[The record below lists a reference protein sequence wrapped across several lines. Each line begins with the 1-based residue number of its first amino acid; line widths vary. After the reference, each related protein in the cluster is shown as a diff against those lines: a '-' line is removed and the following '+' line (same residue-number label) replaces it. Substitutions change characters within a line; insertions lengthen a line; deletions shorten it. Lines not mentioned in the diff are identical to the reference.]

1 MSTALSSASPGPRP
15 NPARGAPANPPVPA
29 RRRDLI
35 FRPAG
40 EGGRHVVKD
49 PDSGAYYQLG
59 PEESFLFACLNGR
72 NSRAA
77 VRRGFEQRF
86 GSPLAEDDLDEFL
99 ALARASGF
107 LALPAA
113 PTPARGES
121 PGRHAPTPE
130 VLPARAEPATG
141 TPAPKAPLPPGRPRQ
156 SLLYWRKSV
165 FDPDRFFNWLEPK
178 IRFVWTRA
186 FVVASALCVV
196 AAMTVVLANRR
207 ELVTYFPQVLSW
219 ETALLVWLALV
230 VATTLHEFAHGLT
243 CKHFGGEVHEVGF
256 LLMFFLPCFY
266 CNVSDAWLLRERSK
280 RLWVTLA
287 GGYCDLCLWALAAFA
302 WRLTLQNTLPNYLAW
317 VVLSVCGVRIFFNFN
332 PLIKLDGYY
341 LLSDLADVPNL
352 RQRGWDRL
360 MAHVRWLLWGA
371 PRPAVGEPRGRFL
384 LGFGLAAWLYSAAFL
399 LLMTVGFAKWWGNQ
413 WGAAG
418 TVAALALGA
427 VTARGMLQG
436 LTNGEVKQMVLTRR
450 RRALAWVGAIAVVA
464 LALSFVPM
472 QDRAGGAFRLR
483 AARRAELRAPVAG
496 FLRDV
501 RFDEGQRV
509 PAGAVVLRLEVPDLA
524 SQLARKQ
531 AEVAEAEAKWRLQLA
546 GPVQQPD
553 PARAN
558 VVREVRAQEI
568 NAARALVDRLKEELQ
583 YLESQSS
590 KQAVAS
596 PVGGLL
602 VTPRLAEKVGRF
614 FREGELIG
622 EVEDP
627 TTLEAEV
634 AVPEQDAARVAAGQA
649 AWLKARA
656 APFGT
661 FRAEVTGLA
670 PVARYPYEQG
680 DAGTG
685 STSAP
690 PPAGAAASV
699 APGELPGAVSVYCTL
714 RDPSTALRPGM
725 TGYARID
732 CGRAPAGRV
741 LLNCALRY
749 VRTEFWW

>member
-1 MSTALSSASPGPRP
+1 MPTVASPSPP
-15 NPARGAPANPPVPA
+15 PASPATAHPARAVPA

-35 FRPAG
+35 VRPSG
-40 EGGRHVVKD
+40 EGGQHVVKD
-49 PDSGAYYQLG
+49 PDSGAYYNLG

-86 GSPLAEDDLDEFL
+86 GSALAEEDLDEFL

-107 LALPAA
+107 LATAAQANPPGREAPAA
-113 PTPARGES
+113 ESVGERS
-121 PGRHAPTPE
+121 ERT
-130 VLPARAEPATG
+130 ARATTADTRTAAPAPAT
-141 TPAPKAPLPPGRPRQ
+141 ARPRQ

-165 FDPDRFFNWLEPK
+165 FDPDRFFTWLEPK

-186 FVVASALCVV
+186 FVAASAACVV
-196 AAMTVVLANRR
+196 AAMALVWANRH
-207 ELVTYFPQVLSW
+207 ELVTYFPQAFNW

-266 CNVSDAWLLRERSK
+266 CNVSDAWLIRERSR

-287 GGYCDLCLWALAAFA
+287 GGYCDLCLWALAAFT
-302 WRLTLQNTLPNYLAW
+302 WRVTLQDTLPNYLAW
-317 VVLSVCGVRIFFNFN
+317 VVLSVCGVRVFFNFN

-341 LLSDLADVPNL
+341 LLSDLADIPNL

-371 PRPAVGEPRGRFL
+371 PRPAAEPRGRFL
-384 LGFGLAAWLYSAAFL
+384 LTFGLAAWLYSVAFL
-399 LLMTVGFAKWWGNQ
+399 GLMTVGFAKWWGHQ
-413 WGAAG
+413 WGTAG
-418 TVAALALGA
+418 TLAALALGA
-427 VTARGMLQG
+427 VTARGMAQG
-436 LTNGEVKQMVLTRR
+436 LTNGEVKRMVLSRR
-450 RRALAWVGAIAVVA
+450 QRVLAWVGAVGAVA
-464 LALSFVPM
+464 LALSFVPI

-483 AARRAELRAPVAG
+483 SARRAELRAPVAG
-496 FLRDV
+496 FLGDV
-501 RFDEGQRV
+501 RFDEGQAV
-509 PAGAVVLRLEVPDLA
+509 PAGAVVLRIEVPDLA
-524 SQLARKQ
+524 SQLARKR
-531 AEVAEAEAKWRLQLA
+531 AEVAEAEAKWRLQQA

-553 PARAN
+553 PARAS
-558 VVREVRAQEI
+558 VVREVRVQEVS
-568 NAARALVDRLKEELQ
+568 AAKALVERLTEELR
-583 YLESQSS
+583 YLESQSRR
-590 KQAVAS
+590 QTVAS

-614 FREGELIG
+614 FREGELIC

-627 TTLEAEV
+627 AALEAEI
-634 AVPEQDAARVAAGQA
+634 AVPEHDAARVSAGQV

-656 APFGT
+656 APFRT
-661 FRAEVTGLA
+661 VRAEVTGLA
-670 PVARYPYEQG
+670 PVARYPYERG
-680 DAGTG
+680 EGASGG
-685 STSAP
+685 GG
-690 PPAGAAASV
+690 GAAAPPQAAGV
-699 APGELPGAVSVYCTL
+699 AAGEMPGAVSVYCTL
-714 RDPSTALRPGM
+714 RDPPPALRPGM

-732 CGRAPAGRV
+732 CGRAAAGRV
-741 LLNCALRY
+741 LVKRVLRY